1 LAVGG
6 AEVCFEEARVA
17 TLVSEGTFFGG
28 DTYSAYLAVDQVGGY
43 TVNLLANTT
52 YYLDVLDE
60 STPLDLAVVN
70 SSGVI
75 VDEGA
80 GYLAG
85 QMASYTPTI
94 TGSYALGLDTSSG
107 ISGSYTVTG
116 GNAWVNL
123 TDTST
128 GASSNPFMTPY
139 SGPVPALTEQFINLS
154 PDNLNIARCSP

>member
-1 LAVGG
+1 
-6 AEVCFEEARVA
+6 
-17 TLVSEGTFFGG
+17 
-28 DTYSAYLAVDQVGGY
+28 
-43 TVNLLANTT
+43 
-52 YYLDVLDE
+52 VLDE

-85 QMASYTPTI
+85 QLASSTPTI
-94 TGSYALGLDTSSG
+94 TGSYALGLDTSSD

-116 GNAWVNL
+116 GDAWVNL
-123 TDTST
+123 TETST